1 MTRLGAAG
9 AMLFAAAVVLMAMR
23 LGAAVVLMAIRQA
36 AAVAMLVM
44 RLEAVA
50 TVEAVCEPEV
60 DARVGRL
67 AAVREAQLV
76 AHWEG
81 EQEVAVKAATAR
93 QKDWLKGWRKEWRK
107 DRWRDWRRDWRRG
120 VQMEQTMGLLKAHC

>member
-1 MTRLGAAG
+1 M
-9 AMLFAAAVVLMAMR
+9 MA
-23 LGAAVVLMAIRQA
+23 QT
-36 AAVAMLVM
+36 
-44 RLEAVA
+44 EAVA

-76 AHWEG
+76 AQWEG

-93 QKDWLKGWRKEWRK
+93 EKDWLKGCRKEWRK
-107 DRWRDWRRDWRRG
+107 DRWKAWWRDWRKG